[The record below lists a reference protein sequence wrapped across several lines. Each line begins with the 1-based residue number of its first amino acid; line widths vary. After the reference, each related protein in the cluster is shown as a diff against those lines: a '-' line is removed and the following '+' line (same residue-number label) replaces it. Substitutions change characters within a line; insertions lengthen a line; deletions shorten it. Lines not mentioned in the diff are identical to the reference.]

1 MTIQDLQILYAK
13 SSKVSAV
20 ANVVGDGSIKNI
32 FLDGLVA
39 SSAPLVFAALAQRQS
54 ATFLFLLNDADE
66 AGYFYH
72 DLTQLM
78 GDSRVLFFPSSFR
91 RAVKY
96 GQRDSASEILRTEV
110 LAAINAQTARK
121 KNDEPLYIVTH
132 PEAVAELV
140 VSRSQLDDRTL
151 SLSVGQT
158 IDVRDVVKNLL
169 DYGFSEVD
177 YVYEPGQFA
186 RRGSIIDVFSFS
198 CEYPFRIDFFGDDI
212 DSIRTFEVDTQL
224 SNERTDHVQ
233 GEENTSARLLARKH
247 GDSIARHAVCGREG

>member
-96 GQRDSASEILRTEV
+96 GQRDSASEILRD
-110 LAAINAQTARK
+110 RK
-121 KNDEPLYIVTH
+121 S
-132 PEAVAELV
+132 V
-140 VSRSQLDDRTL
+140 V
-151 SLSVGQT
+151 
-158 IDVRDVVKNLL
+158 
-169 DYGFSEVD
+169 
-177 YVYEPGQFA
+177 
-186 RRGSIIDVFSFS
+186 
-198 CEYPFRIDFFGDDI
+198 
-212 DSIRTFEVDTQL
+212 
-224 SNERTDHVQ
+224 
-233 GEENTSARLLARKH
+233 
-247 GDSIARHAVCGREG
+247 